1 MGFPLGLSAQAMT
14 VVVLALAEQPATWR
28 YGHELGHR
36 LDLEP
41 GPSVPAT
48 TAPGVGGIGRRP
60 RLEGT

>member
-1 MGFPLGLSAQAMT
+1 MT